1 MKYALATM
9 ACLFLVGATPALAA
23 PQWVEDLCF
32 KKAQLVRP
40 ALRWDEQEAF
50 MAKCIADHT
59 PAPQAKRRKS
69 KKPRY

>member
-1 MKYALATM
+1 MRICAATM

-40 ALRWDEQEAF
+40 ALRWD
-50 MAKCIADHT
+50 
-59 PAPQAKRRKS
+59 
-69 KKPRY
+69 